1 VIVRDAMR
9 GFDRLEE
16 LKCFH
21 NRRRILQTF
30 LLHVLRSWQLIVM
43 SRFCFTMDPTNPDTM
58 ELAKVTDYVVSYGS
72 KGTEHATEEE
82 KQRLE

>member
-1 VIVRDAMR
+1 
-9 GFDRLEE
+9 
-16 LKCFH
+16 
-21 NRRRILQTF
+21 
-30 LLHVLRSWQLIVM
+30 M

>member
-1 VIVRDAMR
+1 M
-9 GFDRLEE
+9 LSQQE
-16 LKCFH
+16 K
-21 NRRRILQTF
+21 NTTNIL
-30 LLHVLRSWQLIVM
+30 
-43 SRFCFTMDPTNPDTM
+43 DPTNPDTM